1 MLLCRSARG
10 RWLAWLLLVVGSA
23 GRLAAQHALCVEYKG
38 QVYPVNKVRRDW
50 VTIMVD
56 GKPVELIAKASALVP
71 VAEYL
76 PVFIGVK
83 EANAKTTYAMLDG
96 GYAINNDFVFEAEFS
111 SPYALADVFLVLA
124 VESKNSGKMN
134 FNYEIGQMVPDVPRL
149 VRVRVPLHES
159 IGEGKYGLHL
169 FVGGR
174 EVFHSKMPV
183 AYREAKLDRM
193 ILKRIAG
200 VTDALPKPFV
210 GPAPEYPAALRKT
223 GGKGEATVAMRIS
236 ARGAVLDPAVTSAT
250 DPAFGEAALVAVRQW
265 RFLPAVKAGRPVE
278 TKAQMPF
285 VFNPPASAVA
295 AELN

>member
-10 RWLAWLLLVVGSA
+10 RWLAWFLFVVGSV

-38 QVYPVNKVRRDW
+38 KVYPVQKVHRDW
-50 VTIMVD
+50 VTISVD
-56 GKPVELIAKASALVP
+56 GKPVQFVAKASALLP
-71 VAEYL
+71 VEEYL
-76 PVFIGVK
+76 PVFIAVK
-83 EANAKTTYAMLDG
+83 EAEAKSTYLSLTSG
-96 GYAINNDFVFEAEFS
+96 QAINNDFHFEAEFS
-111 SPYALADVFLVLA
+111 SPFALTDVFLVLA
-124 VESKNSGKMN
+124 MESKNSGKMN
-134 FNYEIGQMVPDVPRL
+134 FNYEIGNMAPDVPRYVKTL
-149 VRVRVPLHES
+149 LQLHEN

-200 VTDALPKPFV
+200 VTDAPPKPFV

-223 GGKGEATVAMRIS
+223 GRNGEVTLTMRIS
-236 ARGAVLDPAVTSAT
+236 ARGAVLDPAVVSAS
-250 DPAFGEAALVAVRQW
+250 DPAFGEAALAAVRQW

-285 VFNPPASAVA
+285 VFTPPQSAVA
-295 AELN
+295 ADAN